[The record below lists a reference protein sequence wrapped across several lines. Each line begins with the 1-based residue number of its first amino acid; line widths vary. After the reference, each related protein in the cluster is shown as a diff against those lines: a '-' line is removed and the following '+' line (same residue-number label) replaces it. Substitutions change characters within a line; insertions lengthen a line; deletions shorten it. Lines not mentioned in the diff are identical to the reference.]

1 MMATPE
7 GVLLVGGQP
16 LLLAAAESLLEQ
28 GGFAIVGK
36 VPSAKRALALLR
48 TEPVG
53 VVLVDLDL
61 GAEAIAL
68 LREVRAQHNE
78 SEVVMLAE
86 RGDEA
91 GIKSALAEGAAACVL
106 KSGDPGDLLTAVRQA
121 RRRSIFVPTTAVE
134 RSTENAVTGGHLT
147 PRESEILRLVATGAS
162 NSQIASQLWLTEHTV
177 KFHLSK
183 IYRKFG
189 VSNRTEASRYAVRHG
204 LLSPTTSMSSRS
216 G

>member
-1 MMATPE
+1 MMAASE
-7 GVLLVGGQP
+7 AVLLVGGQP

-36 VPSAKRALALLR
+36 VSSAKGALALLR
-48 TEPVG
+48 KQPVE
-53 VVLVDLDL
+53 VLLVDLDL
-61 GAEAIAL
+61 GAEAIVL
-68 LREVRAQHNE
+68 LREVRARHKE
-78 SEVVMLAE
+78 TEVVMLAE

-91 GIKSALAEGAAACVL
+91 GIESALADGAAACVL

-121 RRRSIFVPTTAVE
+121 RRRSIFIPTTVVE
-134 RSTENAVTGGHLT
+134 PRTENAARGGHLT
-147 PRESEILRLVATGAS
+147 PREIEILRLVATGAS

-204 LLSPTTSMSSRS
+204 LLSPGSVSSRS